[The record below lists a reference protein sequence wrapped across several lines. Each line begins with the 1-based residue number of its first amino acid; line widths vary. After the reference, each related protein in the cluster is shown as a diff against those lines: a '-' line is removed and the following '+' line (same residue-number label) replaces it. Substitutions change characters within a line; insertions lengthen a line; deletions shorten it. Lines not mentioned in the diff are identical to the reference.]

1 MVGRRG
7 GHPRHLQLAK
17 GRQNPTFITSCGFYK
32 AIMSLGAAKNI
43 PRVTQRSPN
52 GVLAVIAT
60 PLIHA
65 SSALSLP
72 THADRLIYLALAI
85 RLAVGHQTLDLGAQ
99 VRILDR
105 QPKALRPVPE
115 NIRPLRL
122 AAQDTALSRR
132 RSRVRIPQGLPVKT
146 ISASRPA
153 GRSFSFVGP
162 VSDYRIGPCHL
173 AWRPPHRRGW
183 FQTSPPGSDDANPFG
198 HPSVAIGY
206 AEGGFE
212 EPVSKVA
219 IILGE
224 EYSGQRSSRHL
235 EVTGYAASTTE
246 P

>member
-32 AIMSLGAAKNI
+32 AIMSLGAAKNV

-105 QPKALRPVPE
+105 QPKTLRPTAGKHTAPSSSGPGH
-115 NIRPLRL
+115 RPLK
-122 AAQDTALSRR
+122 AEIAGSNPAGATS
-132 RSRVRIPQGLPVKT
+132 KT
-146 ISASRPA
+146 TSASHPA
-153 GRSFSFVGP
+153 GRFF
-162 VSDYRIGPCHL
+162 L
-173 AWRPPHRRGW
+173 ARR
-183 FQTSPPGSDDANPFG
+183 
-198 HPSVAIGY
+198 
-206 AEGGFE
+206 
-212 EPVSKVA
+212 
-219 IILGE
+219 
-224 EYSGQRSSRHL
+224 SGL
-235 EVTGYAASTTE
+235 
-246 P
+246 